1 MKAKMKIKKRK
12 KRGEK
17 KGKKEM
23 NDKRGKV
30 SYESNAGVRSFM
42 RLLLLTFDTVASKG
56 VSVHRIFEKSNR
68 RRDL

>member
-1 MKAKMKIKKRK
+1 MKIKKRK
-12 KRGEK
+12 KRGKK

-42 RLLLLTFDTVASKG
+42 RLLLLTFDTVAPKWCLFIESLRSLIG
-56 VSVHRIFEKSNR
+56 RGISN
-68 RRDL
+68 L